1 MAAVVG
7 GAKIRDKLGLLTNL
21 RRNLDTLVIGGRMAF
36 TFLAAKGVQVGT
48 TRYGRRWACS
58 RVRDPTLEHTGRG
71 FPYGITLTGPLR
83 TDAIQVSQSQ
93 VEWDMLGM
101 ARALMAGDGATIVL
115 PNDVVLAALIE
126 QEERHSPAKASC
138 CGPLPPDACCGTR
151 SLSSRELRVRAGV
164 RLG

>member
-1 MAAVVG
+1 
-7 GAKIRDKLGLLTNL
+7 
-21 RRNLDTLVIGGRMAF
+21 
-36 TFLAAKGVQVGT
+36 
-48 TRYGRRWACS
+48 
-58 RVRDPTLEHTGRG
+58 
-71 FPYGITLTGPLR
+71 
-83 TDAIQVSQSQ
+83 

-151 SLSSRELRVRAGV
+151 SFSSRAVRVRAGV

>member
-71 FPYGITLTGPLR
+71 FPYGI
-83 TDAIQVSQSQ
+83 QVSQSQ

-151 SLSSRELRVRAGV
+151 SFSSRAVRVRAGV